1 MFSFLNFG
9 LVSKEEL
16 GGRSG
21 FCSVP
26 IPAGWRGELWGMVK
40 SWRRKILRPSLSV
53 LRRKSVGLMRGR
65 GADLGFADQEPR
77 ADLSPQVSATRDSRA
92 AGGLAPGH
100 ISAAGVPHQKRVS
113 SFPSTHLP
121 VLRVPRCD

>member
-1 MFSFLNFG
+1 
-9 LVSKEEL
+9 
-16 GGRSG
+16 
-21 FCSVP
+21 
-26 IPAGWRGELWGMVK
+26 MVK

-100 ISAAGVPHQKRVS
+100 ISAAGFHTRKE
-113 SFPSTHLP
+113 FPLFPQPISL
-121 VLRVPRCD
+121 C